1 MDLYSPI
8 FTRASTR
15 RFDSSP
21 LPADTL
27 LQLEDFLSKVKPLIP
42 SIKVKHRIVSGNE
55 VKGMALPKAPHYLLI
70 SGEEHPLRNTA
81 AGFLYQHAEL
91 WLYAQGFATRWL
103 AGVKPK

>member
-27 LQLEDFLSKVKPLIP
+27 LQLEDFLSQVKPLIP
-42 SIKVKHRIVSGNE
+42 GIKVKHRIVSGNE
-55 VKGMALPKAPHYLLI
+55 VKGMALPKAPH
-70 SGEEHPLRNTA
+70 
-81 AGFLYQHAEL
+81 
-91 WLYAQGFATRWL
+91 
-103 AGVKPK
+103 